1 MSNQQENTHR
11 NAKRVHIGQS
21 GVQPDKGWPIKQQKT
36 HSNAKGML
44 TGQSGVQNR
53 VQPAN
58 GSPINKKTRTE
69 MLKECLLGNQ
79 EYNQIKGGQ

>member
-1 MSNQQENTHR
+1 MANKQENTHR
-11 NAKRVHIGQS
+11 YAKGVLIEQS
-21 GVQPDKGWPIKQQKT
+21 GVQK
-36 HSNAKGML
+36 
-44 TGQSGVQNR
+44 R